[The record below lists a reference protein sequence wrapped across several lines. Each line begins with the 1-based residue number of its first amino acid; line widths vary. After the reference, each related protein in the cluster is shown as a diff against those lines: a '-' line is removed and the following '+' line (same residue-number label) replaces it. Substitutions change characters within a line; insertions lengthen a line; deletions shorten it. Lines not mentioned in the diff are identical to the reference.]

1 MFCRPLFVALL
12 SFSIFSEAV
21 EVKEENCRRA
31 SLKFEK
37 ERKLGKEASTT
48 VVPGFAFGCFG
59 HGSCAWLFWFCFY
72 VKAIDGGK
80 GM

>member
-12 SFSIFSEAV
+12 SFSMFSEGSGS
-21 EVKEENCRRA
+21 KEENCRRA
-31 SLKFEK
+31 SLKVER
-37 ERKLGKEASTT
+37 ERKLGKKQARQLCPGLLLAILGTAA
-48 VVPGFAFGCFG
+48 VPGFF
-59 HGSCAWLFWFCFY
+59 WFWFC